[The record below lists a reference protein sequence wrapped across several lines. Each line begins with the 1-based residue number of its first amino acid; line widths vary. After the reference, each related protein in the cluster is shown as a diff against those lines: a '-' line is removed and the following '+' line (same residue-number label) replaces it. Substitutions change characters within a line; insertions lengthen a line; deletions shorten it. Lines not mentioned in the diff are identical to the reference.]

1 MCIYIYEKSWI
12 QKILHVDKM
21 NSESDS
27 ELEDYEDL
35 LYLLLLRKC
44 QKKKKYKKRRF
55 WVRNIF
61 RQREVHGTFHTLF
74 RELDRELFFRYH
86 ACNYVSLFA
95 TVYHFLSAKL
105 KENSLLFMHFEHIS
119 SYLHCGVLWS
129 LGKIIAS
136 KCV

>member
-1 MCIYIYEKSWI
+1 MYEKKLNS
-12 QKILHVDKM
+12 KKPFFLHVDNM

-35 LYLLLLRKC
+35 LYLLLLRNC

-74 RELDRELFFRYH
+74 CELDRELFFRYH
-86 ACNYVSLFA
+86 RITPGLNFLSRPCLQLCICNCVSLFI
-95 TVYHFLSAKL
+95 TKV
-105 KENSLLFMHFEHIS
+105 E
-119 SYLHCGVLWS
+119 
-129 LGKIIAS
+129 
-136 KCV
+136 